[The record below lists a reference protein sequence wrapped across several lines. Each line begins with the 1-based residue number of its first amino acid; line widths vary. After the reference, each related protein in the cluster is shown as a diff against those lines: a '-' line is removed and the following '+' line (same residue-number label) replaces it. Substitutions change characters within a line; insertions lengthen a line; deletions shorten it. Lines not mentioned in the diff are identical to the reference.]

1 MNRGDASPLLNADDL
16 RAELNTRRIGRTI
29 LVLPEVDSTNSYV
42 LDQLTP
48 CRGEAADGTVVF
60 AEHQTAGR
68 GRLGRS
74 WHSPRGASLMFT
86 VLLCR
91 REAWAA
97 ARLIM
102 AAGVAVVEGIAEAT
116 EVEPVLRWPNDV
128 YSRGRKLAGILVE
141 CRAAAAGL
149 RATAIGIGV
158 NCLQHV
164 SHFLPELRATA
175 TSLDIEA
182 RHPVDRTAVARAAL
196 RRLDAWL
203 GDAGGRG
210 PAPELDADQELAAA
224 WRRHSA
230 DLGSRVTL
238 LADGRTF
245 TGRILD
251 ISPIDGLLLQL
262 DDGGRRLFDPAT
274 ASRTP

>member
-1 MNRGDASPLLNADDL
+1 MSRGDASPLLNADAL
-16 RAELNTRRIGRTI
+16 RDGLNTRRVGRTI
-29 LVLPEVDSTNSYV
+29 LMLPEVDSTNSYV
-42 LDQLTP
+42 LDRLASRQ
-48 CRGEAADGTVVF
+48 GEAADGTVVF

-86 VLLCR
+86 VLLCG
-91 REAWAA
+91 REAWPA

-141 CRAAAAGL
+141 CRAAADL
-149 RATAIGIGV
+149 RTTAIGIGV
-158 NCLQHV
+158 NCLQHA
-164 SHFLPELRATA
+164 SHFPPELRATA
-175 TSLDIEA
+175 TSLDLEA

-196 RRLDAWL
+196 RRLDAWV

-210 PAPELDADQELAAA
+210 PAPELEADQGLAAA

-230 DLGSRVTL
+230 DLGTRVTL

-251 ISPIDGLLLQL
+251 INPIDGLLLQL

-274 ASRTP
+274 TSRAP